1 MDVALK
7 DLLRAGV
14 HFGHQTHRW
23 NPKMRKYIFAERGG
37 IYLIDLK
44 KTLHELDRARE
55 LVRQTVVAGKSILF
69 VCTKPQLASLVRQ
82 EAERCGAFYV
92 TERWLG
98 GMLTNF
104 QTIKK
109 NIRRLKELERGAE
122 EGAFEFYTKKE
133 QLLLGRERE
142 KLDRYLSGIKE
153 MSRLPGLVYVVDA
166 KKEEIA
172 VKEANRL
179 EIPVVA
185 IADTNADPDLL
196 TVPIAGND
204 DAIRSVALITRAI
217 ADALE
222 AAKREVP
229 EAAADE
235 EEAEAYTYSTDAGDV
250 EESRPRRKRPRRR
263 PRPEAIAQRL
273 HHPEVVESEAG
284 EEAVDTAAV
293 EPGAGEPSAGA
304 VESDAEPPAEQK
316 PAARKSGGKKKA
328 KSTAKKAAVAD
339 AEDAGEGSE
348 EPDADDEKKEVL
360 AAADA
365 GSDEANDG
373 RQGGG

>member
-1 MDVALK
+1 MDVGLK

-44 KTLHELDRARE
+44 KTLRE
-55 LVRQTVVAGKSILF
+55 LERAQDLVRRTVLDGKSVLF
-69 VCTKPQLASLVRQ
+69 VCTKPQLATVVRG

-122 EGAFEFYTKKE
+122 EGAFEYYTKKE
-133 QLLLGRERE
+133 QLLLERERV
-142 KLDRYLSGIKE
+142 KLDRYLSGIKD
-153 MSRLPGLVYVVDA
+153 MSKLPGAVFVVDA

-196 TVPIAGND
+196 TVAIAGND
-204 DAIRSVALITRAI
+204 DAIRSVSLITRAI
-217 ADALE
+217 ADTVE
-222 AAKREVP
+222 AARLEVP
-229 EAAADE
+229 EARSDE
-235 EEAEAYTYSTDAGDV
+235 ESGEAYTYSSDAGDV
-250 EESRPRRKRPRRR
+250 EDSSSRPRRKRPRRR
-263 PRPEAIAQRL
+263 PVPEAIAQRL
-273 HHPEVVESEAG
+273 QHADEESAEESEGSAEAG
-284 EEAVDTAAV
+284 ATEKGSAKKKEKGEASATDD
-293 EPGAGEPSAGA
+293 EPS
-304 VESDAEPPAEQK
+304 
-316 PAARKSGGKKKA
+316 
-328 KSTAKKAAVAD
+328 AD
-339 AEDAGEGSE
+339 AEDGDSKDAGEDASADVPE
-348 EPDADDEKKEVL
+348 EVM
-360 AAADA
+360 AAAEAGVEDGDDA
-365 GSDEANDG
+365 SSET
-373 RQGGG
+373 